1 MPTTTPM
8 TTARPSWRS
17 SRRRSPARSR
27 SRPPVRSRRTSPT
40 SWPRSRLRS
49 QPHGRTARREPNRRR
64 RRQSPRG
71 PRSPRGRRS
80 RLGRRRR
87 RTRRRPR
94 ASGAA
99 RPPDPRVVP
108 GDQLDLPISIEPGQ
122 ALPAR
127 LAPMQPSAG
136 PEPFDDPAYLFEPWW
151 PGVRALAWI
160 EDRRLIRLQAEGM
173 ADALSAFAELAEEL
187 PERLTEDGVV
197 LDGWLLALDEG
208 GWLHTDLLRRRLA
221 GERGAGRP
229 GFVASDLLWCGGEP
243 WHARRFATRRERLAD
258 VLR

>member
-1 MPTTTPM
+1 
-8 TTARPSWRS
+8 
-17 SRRRSPARSR
+17 
-27 SRPPVRSRRTSPT
+27 
-40 SWPRSRLRS
+40 
-49 QPHGRTARREPNRRR
+49 
-64 RRQSPRG
+64 
-71 PRSPRGRRS
+71 
-80 RLGRRRR
+80 
-87 RTRRRPR
+87 
-94 ASGAA
+94 
-99 RPPDPRVVP
+99 VP

-258 VLR
+258 VLRDGDRCVVSHALRGEGTLLAEALARFGLTGISARRLDARYRFGAAGDGWLRLPIAPALRTERPRLALIQRLPLDERD